1 MFKVLAV
8 VVPLGV
14 AGAISPVMLSEQLV
28 ILAGPGGHRAAARRA
43 AGGALTLVV
52 LTGAIVGLGWSV
64 SLPHEPH
71 LNGTLDLLLGG
82 LLVALA
88 LVLRWRR
95 PRGSDPRRAGEGFAR
110 RAPLVFGAVSMA
122 VNLTTLVFVVTA
134 AKEVAASA
142 LGIVGRVLAVAVLVG
157 LASIPG
163 WAPVALTDAA
173 PETADRGLHALEHF
187 ITRYG
192 RMLTVMCLG
201 VAGVFLVVRGA
212 VRLL

>member
-1 MFKVLAV
+1 MLKVLAV

-28 ILAGPGGHRAAARRA
+28 MLAGPGGHRAAARRA
-43 AGGALTLVV
+43 AGGALTLAV

-71 LNGTLDLLLGG
+71 LDGTLDVLLGG
-82 LLVALA
+82 LLAGLA

-95 PRGSDPRRAGEGFAR
+95 PRGSDRRPPGEGWTR

-122 VNLTTLVFVVTA
+122 VNLTTLAFVVAA
-134 AKEVAASA
+134 AKEVAAST
-142 LGIVGRVLAVAVLVG
+142 LGLLGRVLAGVVVVG

-163 WAPVALTDAA
+163 WVPVVVTDAA
-173 PETADRGLHALEHF
+173 PGTAGRGLHRLEHF

-192 RMLTVMCLG
+192 RPLLVVCL
-201 VAGVFLVVRGA
+201 AAAAVFLVTRGA
-212 VRLL
+212 VQLV